1 MAHQGRGRRGPHAV
15 MKYAGSRLLV
25 LPALALLLA
34 CLAVPAHAATQDEA
48 RKVVNDKARAL
59 FMKHR
64 RAIKALE
71 STLRNP
77 AFKAIFMTEDQA
89 QRAVHRAEIEQST
102 LKVQRY
108 FAIEEMCLID
118 RDGNELVRM
127 VDGAL
132 DDHLSDNEENN
143 PFFAPAFS
151 LPEGEVLV
159 SEVYVSPDNG
169 RWVHAYVTPIAVGG
183 RNVGLLH
190 YEQEITKVAGELFK
204 ELGDGQVL
212 LGFDEGGRLLFDSR
226 AGDTLPPSD
235 GAPLPDSVDGHALQA
250 FEAAA
255 KAGSPLNGW
264 AVATK
269 RVRGWTL
276 VALQG

>member
-1 MAHQGRGRRGPHAV
+1 
-15 MKYAGSRLLV
+15 MKYADSRLLV
-25 LPALALLLA
+25 LPALTLLLA
-34 CLAVPAHAATQDEA
+34 CVSVPAHAAALDEV
-48 RKVVNDKARAL
+48 RELVNTKARAL

-64 RAIKALE
+64 RAIKALQ

-77 AFKAIFMTEDQA
+77 AFKAFFMTEDEA
-89 QRAVHRAEIEQST
+89 QRAVHRADIEQST

-132 DDHLSDNEENN
+132 DDHLSDSEENN
-143 PFFAPAFS
+143 PFFAPAFL
-151 LPEGEVLV
+151 LPEGEVLI

-169 RWVHAYVTPIAVGG
+169 RWVQAYVTPIAVAGQ
-183 RNVGLLH
+183 NVGLLH
-190 YEQEITKVAGELFK
+190 YEQEITRIAGELFK
-204 ELGDGQVL
+204 ELGDDQVL

-226 AGDTLPPSD
+226 SGDALPPPD
-235 GAPLPDSVDGHALQA
+235 GAPLPDSANGRTLQV
-250 FEAAA
+250 FEEAA
-255 KAGSPLNGW
+255 KAGSPLDDR